1 MTKRILNLLTVLVM
15 AISLAGVL
23 PAFSA
28 SAETSGD
35 YEYTVLGD
43 GTVEITKYN
52 GSATELEIPSK
63 IDEKVVTSIG
73 NDAFVFNQSLTSIT
87 ISKSVTKIGVSAFWS
102 CRNLTSVII
111 PDSITSIGGWAFK
124 DTPWLE
130 KKQKENPFVVING
143 ILIDGTAC
151 NGDVSIPDGVT
162 TIGDSAFNGCRSLT
176 SITISD
182 SVISID
188 INAFFDCD
196 GLLSVTIGK
205 GVTDIGERA
214 FMCENLSSITIPSNV
229 KNICDKAFGYD
240 RVGSSV
246 NFVKVSNFKIN
257 CYTNTVGEQ
266 YAITNGF
273 DYKLLDNMDTTEP
286 NDPTDSTNKPSQNP
300 SNNPSNSQTTYN
312 PNGNCDKVY
321 ISGTDDSMSGVT
333 TNKDIYVPRNCTLT
347 FSGTNTINGN
357 LYIYGTV
364 ENLGTLT
371 YTGTMYCLH
380 YGSMLSAGSQYDY
393 GYLYNRGSLKG
404 NELVVNSSYLSISIP
419 TITHKEVITYDKVDA
434 TCTEDGQTSYQVCA
448 TCNTQISTPEVIP
461 AMGHNYENGVC
472 KACGEKDPNYKQ
484 PTNQPSQNSSNNP
497 NNNSNNTNKPNS
509 TTTPTATPI
518 NNKKTTPSTTKVSVA
533 KPAKVKAVK
542 LTAKKKKLNVKWKK
556 ISGATGYEVMYA
568 TNNKFTKNKKT
579 VTVKKN
585 KVTLKRLK
593 TKKKYFVKVRAY
605 KKANGNTSYGNWS
618 KFVKKKV
625 R

>member
-1 MTKRILNLLTVLVM
+1 MTKRILNLLTALIMTV
-15 AISLAGVL
+15 SLAGVL
-23 PAFSA
+23 PAVMV
-28 SAETSGD
+28 SAETYED
-35 YEYTVLGD
+35 YEYIVLDD
-43 GTVEITKYN
+43 GTVEITKYK

-73 NDAFVFNQSLTSIT
+73 NNAFVFNQSVKSIT
-87 ISKSVTKIGVSAFWS
+87 ISNNITNIGGSAFWS

-229 KNICDKAFGYD
+229 KNICDKAFGFD

-257 CYTNTVGEQ
+257 CYTNTAGEQ

-273 DYKLLDNMDTTEP
+273 DYELLDNMDTTEP

-300 SNNPSNSQTTYN
+300 SNIPSNSQTTYN

-321 ISGTDDSMSGVT
+321 ISGTDDSISGVT
-333 TNKDIYVPRNCTLT
+333 TNKDIYVPKNCTLT

-364 ENLGTLT
+364 KNLGTLT

-393 GYLYNRGSLKG
+393 GYLYNKGSLKG

-448 TCNTQISTPEVIP
+448 ACNTQISTPEVIP
-461 AMGHNYENGVC
+461 EMGHNYENGVC
-472 KACGEKDPNYKQ
+472 TSCGEKDPNYKQ
-484 PTNQPSQNSSNNP
+484 PTNQPSQNSSNRP
-497 NNNSNNTNKPNS
+497 NNNSNKPNQTVSSVNKAKTSSTNKVTVSKP
-509 TTTPTATPI
+509 
-518 NNKKTTPSTTKVSVA
+518 TKVKSV
-533 KPAKVKAVK
+533 KP
-542 LTAKKKKLNVKWKK
+542 TAKKKKLNVKWKK
-556 ISGATGYEVMYA
+556 VSGATGYEVIYA
-568 TNNKFTKNKKT
+568 TNNKFTKGKKT
-579 VTVKKN
+579 AKVKKN
-585 KVTLKRLK
+585 KITIKRLK
-593 TKKKYFVKVRAY
+593 SKKKYFVKVRAY
-605 KKANGNTSYGNWS
+605 KTVNGNTSYGKWS
-618 KFVKKKV
+618 KTVKVKV
-625 R
+625 K